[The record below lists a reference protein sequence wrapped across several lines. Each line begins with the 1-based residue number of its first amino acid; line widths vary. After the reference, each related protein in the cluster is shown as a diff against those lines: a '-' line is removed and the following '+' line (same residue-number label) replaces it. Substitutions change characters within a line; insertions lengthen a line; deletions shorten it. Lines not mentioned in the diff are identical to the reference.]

1 MSAALCQAG
10 SGLLSQAA
18 ARCPGS
24 RIVRLL
30 VQGKQRRS
38 RSAESQQELYS
49 LCERWHQWQ
58 RSVTLCDSAGWM
70 QV

>member
-1 MSAALCQAG
+1 MSAALCQAA

-38 RSAESQQELYS
+38 RSAESQQEL
-49 LCERWHQWQ
+49 LLL
-58 RSVTLCDSAGWM
+58 V
-70 QV
+70 